1 MNLCNPTNHKDLT
14 SLLEDKV
21 RAEAKNTPAT
31 RKKQRIIKDTDF
43 TITKE
48 FLFWRHGL
56 LCVCSSN
63 MSSCVHWLG
72 FWYETINKYY
82 IDNHDKDT
90 TIEYRWKFIN
100 RYIYYERWAY
110 LWVHMNLDEAQKY
123 FSKLPGLKEE
133 GYSYVDAYKG
143 VDMV

>member
-48 FLFWRHGL
+48 LLF
-56 LCVCSSN
+56 
-63 MSSCVHWLG
+63 
-72 FWYETINKYY
+72 
-82 IDNHDKDT
+82 
-90 TIEYRWKFIN
+90 
-100 RYIYYERWAY
+100 
-110 LWVHMNLDEAQKY
+110 
-123 FSKLPGLKEE
+123 
-133 GYSYVDAYKG
+133 
-143 VDMV
+143 